1 VPPPPPRIRAVAL
14 AAVWRGEE
22 LLLEK
27 AFDTVKAERFT
38 RPPGGGIEFGEPAAD
53 AIQREIREEF
63 GLTLVEPRL
72 WTVLENIFLH
82 EGEPGHEV
90 VFVFEGRFAE
100 LWPYRVATV
109 SGHEGG
115 QSLEAEWLNPREV
128 LSRGWKLYPDGLPE
142 VLGLEQTESPR
153 TGGLTDRERG

>member
-1 VPPPPPRIRAVAL
+1 MPPPPPRIRPIAL

-27 AFDTVKAERFT
+27 GIDTVKGERFT
-38 RPPGGGIEFGEPAAD
+38 RPPGGGIEFGEPAVD
-53 AIQREIREEF
+53 AIQREMREEF

-72 WTVLENIFLH
+72 WTVLENIFVH

-100 LWPYRVATV
+100 PWPYSVATV
-109 SGHEGG
+109 SGREGA
-115 QSLEAEWLNPREV
+115 QAFEAEWLDPRTV

-142 VLGLEQTESPR
+142 ILGLEQAKGPR
-153 TGGLTDRERG
+153 EAGEPEGGRE